1 MSSPVRRLH
10 VTPAPVEA
18 SPPVDTSPSGRASA
32 PDDASH
38 ESSGLDDMVGA
49 IESGAGL
56 PEVVRAAGRALDAS
70 LALLDTSGSPLAVG
84 AESPAD
90 ERSLLTGGPEVEDAE
105 LRVAGHA
112 VGRLCVRHRGAP
124 PSPTVG
130 RLVRTLLASELE
142 RVRAP
147 ARASEQ
153 AVSSFVH
160 SLLERRYAGRDDVLA
175 AAAEVGVRLEGGG
188 SVVVAHVQP
197 LVPTDGDWRRRV
209 LTVAER
215 GARAVAPGAVASLA
229 ERPDARPGEVVLV
242 VPREDDTA
250 GRRAAD
256 GLLRELQAN
265 LHGFSFAVGR
275 SRVAR
280 DPLELPRAGK
290 EALLAA
296 NVAMAD
302 EASTVL
308 AFEDMGTYT
317 ILLTSMSE
325 GPQELQRFYAE
336 TVEPICAYDEQYEY
350 GLVQTLETF
359 LDCDGNVAQTAERLY
374 AHRHT
379 IRYRL
384 KRVRELSGI
393 DILSSDGRER
403 LSLGLKAMR
412 VLGIAAPGGP
422 ASEPGAEA
430 GRVPDGTRDRS
441 R

>member
-10 VTPAPVEA
+10 ATPAPHRASPPEEA
-18 SPPVDTSPSGRASA
+18 SPPAKPPV
-32 PDDASH
+32 H
-38 ESSGLDDMVGA
+38 ESRLEAVAAA

-56 PEVVRAAGRALDAS
+56 PEVVRAAGRGLDAS
-70 LALLDTSGSPLAVG
+70 LALLDTGGSPLAVD
-84 AESPAD
+84 ADSPAV
-90 ERSLLTGGPEVEDAE
+90 ERSLLTGGAGIVGLE
-105 LRVAGHA
+105 LRLGGQP
-112 VGRLCVRHRGAP
+112 VGRLCLRPRAGLPAP
-124 PSPTVG
+124 ALVT
-130 RLVRTLLASELE
+130 LVRTLLASEVE

-147 ARASEQ
+147 ERASEQ
-153 AVSSFVH
+153 AVSDFLH
-160 SLLERRYAGRDDVLA
+160 ALLERRYASREEALVAGAQL
-175 AAAEVGVRLEGGG
+175 GLNLESGG
-188 SVVVAHVQP
+188 SLVVAHVQP
-197 LVPTDGDWRRRV
+197 LVPSDGDWRRRV
-209 LTVAER
+209 LSVAER
-215 GARAVAPGAVASLA
+215 GARAAVASAVAALA
-229 ERPDARPGEVVLV
+229 KRPHARPGEVVVLV
-242 VPREDDTA
+242 PHEDETS
-250 GRRAAD
+250 GRRVAD
-256 GLLRELQAN
+256 SVLRELRAN
-265 LHGFSFAVGR
+265 LHGYSFVVGC
-275 SRVAR
+275 SRVAG

-325 GPQELQRFYAE
+325 GPEELQRFYAD

-393 DILSSDGRER
+393 DILSSDGREK

-430 GRVPDGTRDRS
+430 GRVPGGARDRP